1 MDNVN
6 AQPVNDLTPAA
17 TQSNKPFHEAV
28 AEKIIAQL
36 EQGTAPWITPWK
48 SGDGGGMLPFNPT
61 TGKRYKGINGIH
73 LLSQGRTDQRWLTY
87 KQAAAVG
94 AFVRKGEKSTPV
106 QYWKFEEEQTKRDEN
121 NKPVLDG
128 NGKPVKVRVRLE
140 RPKMFMARVFNA
152 EQIEGLPEYQR
163 PIQSWNAIERAET
176 ILAASGATIV
186 HGGDQAFYRP
196 STDKIH
202 SPNRDQFPTAQA
214 YYATQLHELGHWT
227 GHPSRLDRDLSH
239 PFGSEGYAK
248 EELRAEIASMILG
261 AELGIGHDPGQHV
274 SYVASWIK
282 ALKEDPLEIFRAA
295 ADAEK
300 IQTFVLGLEQQL
312 IQTQEQPQPVPVP
325 ESWTGPAC
333 EIFDEEMAARIGDPT
348 YSRAKKLASDLAT
361 YDEMSFEPSPKEQQY
376 LDERQDAIVEAKQW
390 VRENVLLNPVVK
402 ERMYETVR
410 DLGRYAGDIDA
421 DKELRDYLAEM
432 EGRSAQVESNEQ
444 GVAMQ
449 IPAPQPNTQAEE
461 WALRAIERTDLD
473 QVVRRMTG
481 EQLMTFNQV
490 LESMKPLSN
499 DNDFWTRREEAME
512 EMFNDVDTVDDRIQ
526 RAGEIIGDEVQR
538 RIDVALR
545 EQPDENVTAEQAL
558 ADQLS
563 DSAVVQQGYID
574 ASDNDAAAVH
584 REEAGIDASAAAV
597 SPEGES
603 LSTSE
608 QMVVTA
614 LVNVRSEPNTELKAS
629 FGRLFESTSGQ
640 VLGYELP
647 SDWLGETQVAGIA
660 TDPDGE
666 SVSMVSGDQVPEFY
680 GLYARDKNG
689 NAVWLAD
696 YASEAEA
703 QVEAARLA
711 KIHSHAQVGSATND
725 QAAEYDPDLVQEM
738 MMYETRIEE
747 LQSAIKKHIAEGD
760 SVNADFLT
768 FGHPVDP
775 IGGSLNENLSNLR
788 ECQKKAGITERE
800 TLRFE
805 GDFRDGDRIEPNA
818 QAWYD
823 DWWERKSE
831 GFPEDDIKLELSR
844 YPQEGEQWTFNSKG
858 QHVIFVPPRNQE
870 QTQHQSQAVTG
881 KQSQATDRTYIDV
894 PFKEK
899 EQVRELGAK
908 WDRQEKSW
916 YIVPGADHEPFTQWL
931 TPRAEEPQ
939 VIPDAAQ
946 AAPEVEVTASQ
957 EKATVDGQKPAVL
970 KPGRQYLAVPYGE
983 RAAAR
988 AAGAAWDKAA
998 KSWYV
1003 GPDGDSKALARWNPE
1018 NVRNEQLPAQTLE
1031 EEFAD
1036 AMRAVGLVPDTYK
1049 GDKHPILDGKKHRV
1063 PVEGGRNG
1071 ARDGFYVGFTDGHPA
1086 GFIGNNKTGVGINW
1100 KSKGYSLSAEEK
1112 ALLAA
1117 QAAANTQARDAEL
1130 LKTHLAVAERVT
1142 AGIKD
1147 LVQVGSPTPYLQA
1160 KNIAATPGVLTD
1172 PAGQQTVIPAMDA
1185 AGKIWTAQ
1193 YIQKDG
1199 TKRFAKEGRKEGCFH
1214 PLGGLKALAAAPAI
1228 VIAEGYATASS
1239 LAGALEFGTVAAFD
1253 SGNLLP
1259 VAKALHEM
1267 FPNKPV
1273 IVAGDE
1279 DAHLLLTHGVN
1290 VGRSKAQEAA
1300 KAVGGS
1306 AIFPLFTPAEVF
1318 YPTDLPP
1325 VTPQAYRTHLA
1336 AVSAY
1341 KDLINK
1347 EGADVRQSERAI
1359 ELKAEMLSD
1368 AQLAA
1373 LEKMKRLTD
1382 FNDLGAKCASGQ
1394 ERLLR
1399 QVKNSVNLLIEQ
1411 HQVKAV
1417 AAQEVNKQGVGLED
1431 QLRRARSVGGM

>member
-312 IQTQEQPQPVPVP
+312 IQTQEQPQPV
-325 ESWTGPAC
+325 
-333 EIFDEEMAARIGDPT
+333 
-348 YSRAKKLASDLAT
+348 
-361 YDEMSFEPSPKEQQY
+361 
-376 LDERQDAIVEAKQW
+376 
-390 VRENVLLNPVVK
+390 
-402 ERMYETVR
+402 
-410 DLGRYAGDIDA
+410 
-421 DKELRDYLAEM
+421 M
-432 EGRSAQVESNEQ
+432 EGRSAQVEQSEQ

-490 LESMKPLSN
+490 LDSMKPLSN

-512 EMFNDVDTVDDRIQ
+512 EMFNDVDTVDDRIH

-558 ADQLS
+558 ADRLS

-574 ASDNDAAAVH
+574 AGDNDAAAVH

-608 QMVVTA
+608 RMVVTA
-614 LVNVRSEPNTELKAS
+614 LVSVRSEPDPELKAS

-640 VLGYELP
+640 VLGYKLP

-725 QAAEYDPDLVQEM
+725 QAAEYDPDLVKEM
-738 MMYETRIEE
+738 MMYEARIEE

-760 SVNADFLT
+760 NVNADFLT

-775 IGGSLNENLSNLR
+775 IGGSLEENVSNLA
-788 ECQKKAGITERE
+788 ECRKKAGITEHE

-805 GDFRDGDRIEPNA
+805 GDSREGDHIEQDA
-818 QAWYD
+818 LAWHD
-823 DWWERKSE
+823 DWWERETE
-831 GFPEDDIKLELSR
+831 GFPEDERTLELSR
-844 YPQEGEQWTFNSKG
+844 YPQAGEQWTFNSKG
-858 QHVIFVPPRNQE
+858 QHVIFVRPLNQE
-870 QTQHQSQAVTG
+870 QTLPQTDAVSG
-881 KQSQATDRTYIDV
+881 NQSQATDRTYIDV

-931 TPRAEEPQ
+931 SPRAKEPQ

-946 AAPEVEVTASQ
+946 AAPEIEVAASQ
-957 EKATVDGQKPAVL
+957 EEARVDGQKPAVL

-1086 GFIGNNKTGVGINW
+1086 GFIGNNKTGVGIKW

-1147 LVQVGSPTPYLQA
+1147 LVQVSSPTPYLQA

-1172 PAGQQTVIPAMDA
+1172 PAGQQTVIPAMDT

-1228 VIAEGYATASS
+1228 IIAEGYATASS

-1347 EGADVRQSERAI
+1347 EGADVRRSERAI

-1431 QLRRARSVGGM
+1431 QPRRARSVGGM